1 MKNHKLK
8 HGFTL
13 LLSILVVSV
22 VLSVGLG
29 IFDIMTK
36 ELKLSGLG
44 RESQVAFYAADAGI
58 ECFFYW
64 EIKHPGLADSAF
76 GYYDAPSTIKCAGN
90 NFTIP
95 AKSNSPYGPYK
106 INLSDNSCA
115 KITVTKSSFTTV
127 ESRGYNTKDCDST
140 SSFKVER
147 AIRVTSK

>member
-8 HGFTL
+8 HGFAL
-13 LLSILVVSV
+13 LLSIFVINV
-22 VLSVGLG
+22 VLLVSLG
-29 IFDIMTK
+29 VSGVVINEF
-36 ELKLSGLG
+36 KLSGVG
-44 RESQVAFYAADAGI
+44 RESQIAFYAADAGI